1 MIKNVMRDLVL
12 TVVVVLL
19 PTMTQ
24 GQNLPDYEDANLSF
38 RGILVEVGH
47 IFPNKIEDTDIFA
60 LRFDLGFLTPGFR
73 IVPGVAFW
81 TSTMAQDEVNKFESL
96 LGQLNTDQGGSSPS
110 GGFNLGSIKRDDV
123 VLSLDG
129 SYMWSIPLDFFFWA
143 GVGASAH
150 FLNGS
155 GPAVNGTFVEDLMD
169 SVSAGFNVHGGLEY
183 PIKDRFRIYGGSK
196 IEILGDLRYLE
207 LRFGMNYIWGN
218 LVQGETR

>member
-12 TVVVVLL
+12 TVVAVLL

-38 RGILVEVGH
+38 RGVLVEAGR

-110 GGFNLGSIKRDDV
+110 GGFDLGSI
-123 VLSLDG
+123 
-129 SYMWSIPLDFFFWA
+129 
-143 GVGASAH
+143 
-150 FLNGS
+150 
-155 GPAVNGTFVEDLMD
+155 
-169 SVSAGFNVHGGLEY
+169 
-183 PIKDRFRIYGGSK
+183 
-196 IEILGDLRYLE
+196 
-207 LRFGMNYIWGN
+207 
-218 LVQGETR
+218 